1 MAGRKA
7 QRAFG
12 PAGQARPIDPA
23 LEAELDACQAPIWR
37 VIEAGLF
44 TFTELSTTVGYP
56 DFVQAHRY
64 LDVKQRIESA
74 EYERIRK
81 EARR

>member
-1 MAGRKA
+1 M
-7 QRAFG
+7 
-12 PAGQARPIDPA
+12 
-23 LEAELDACQAPIWR
+23 
-37 VIEAGLF
+37 EAGLL
-44 TFTELSTTVGYP
+44 TLTELETTASYV

-74 EYERIRK
+74 EYERARK